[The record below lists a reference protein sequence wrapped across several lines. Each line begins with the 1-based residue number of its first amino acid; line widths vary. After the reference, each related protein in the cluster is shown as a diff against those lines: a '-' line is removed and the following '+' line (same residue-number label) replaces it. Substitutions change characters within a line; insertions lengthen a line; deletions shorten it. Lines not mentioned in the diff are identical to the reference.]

1 VLLGKGAF
9 WVSLGGKGRI
19 SSRAQDFVGI
29 IMKVVMNV
37 RFVLFFFFFFLFF
50 LFCEGRVVAVF
61 SGRLLGFFFYDL
73 HFASFT
79 YCANSASVLY
89 EYTYI
94 VCSVCVFFFFLLVR
108 FLTVYEIPWFLFLFL
123 FFLRC
128 VFVLTW
134 YDDDGSCMFFLF
146 FFVPFSTACHGM
158 GVGEINR

>member
-37 RFVLFFFFFFLFF
+37 LFVFCFCFAGEELSLFSVGDCWGFFFLF
-50 LFCEGRVVAVF
+50 
-61 SGRLLGFFFYDL
+61 FFFYDL

-94 VCSVCVFFFFLLVR
+94 VCSVCVFFFL
-108 FLTVYEIPWFLFLFL
+108 
-123 FFLRC
+123 
-128 VFVLTW
+128 
-134 YDDDGSCMFFLF
+134 
-146 FFVPFSTACHGM
+146 A
-158 GVGEINR
+158 GEVSHRL